1 MKGLYLELAG
11 KYYQVEQ
18 SFSNIMTPAH
28 MVNNHMSVSLDA
40 HDKVAGLTVT
50 ADNIDLSKLETNRES
65 FDRMKKKLVTDRV
78 TDIQKFADAYKAEI
92 EYTILDDRGA
102 VSENCKVMKTITCN
116 DKLFILGIDSDNEMH
131 YRLAKELTEEI
142 HFVNHKAVPYGVMV
156 NPINGCTIVINNIRI
171 YQCIVEET
179 ETTPVQ
185 EKVYGV
191 VSTDTDSLMEGSL
204 CIFDTRT
211 EGIKFDPVTV
221 PFVPREIW
229 INVCILLGNYIQVYN
244 TMDVNLLLQ
253 QINDAGVVEVPEKPE
268 EGSEET
274 NEPTTPTESEPDN
287 KETEETPSE
296 VIPDESE
303 KTETEPSESDNG
315 GEQPV
320 ETEEEDMGV
329 DNTTFQD

>member
-18 SFSNIMTPAH
+18 TFSNTMTPAH
-28 MVNNHMSVSLDA
+28 MINNHMSVSLDA

-50 ADNIDLSKLETNRES
+50 ADNIDLSKLETNKES
-65 FDRMKKKLVTDRV
+65 FDRMKKKLVTDGV

-92 EYTILDDRGA
+92 EYTILDDIGA
-102 VSENCKVMKTITCN
+102 VSENCKVMKTIISN

-156 NPINGCTIVINNIRI
+156 NPIKGCTIVINNIRI

-244 TMDVNLLLQ
+244 TMDVDLLLQ
-253 QINDAGVVEVPEKPE
+253 QISDAGVVEVPGKT
-268 EGSEET
+268 EET
-274 NEPTTPTESEPDN
+274 QEPTTTPTESEPDN
-287 KETEETPSE
+287 KEPEETPSE
-296 VIPDESE
+296 VIPDNTE
-303 KTETEPSESDNG
+303 KTETEPSESENG